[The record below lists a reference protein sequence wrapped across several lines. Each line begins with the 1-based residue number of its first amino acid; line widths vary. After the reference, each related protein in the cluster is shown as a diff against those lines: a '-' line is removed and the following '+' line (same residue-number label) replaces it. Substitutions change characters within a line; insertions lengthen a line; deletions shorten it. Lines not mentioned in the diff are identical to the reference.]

1 MKRPG
6 YFFGENP
13 VDSDVTVPT
22 RSNGLF
28 CPALST
34 ICIHIAG
41 TGSVNVISNP
51 FDDAA
56 KDKTLSTLT
65 ASGEVVIASAGII
78 ILDVTA
84 VSGTLTARVVYNQE
98 VE

>member
-1 MKRPG
+1 MNRLG

-13 VDSDVTVPT
+13 VDADVTAPA
-22 RSNGLF
+22 RSNGLY

-34 ICIHIAG
+34 IAIHIAG

-51 FDDAA
+51 FGDSA
-56 KDKTLSTLT
+56 KDKILSTLT
-65 ASGEVVIASAGII
+65 ASGEVVIASASII
-78 ILDVTA
+78 FLDVTA
-84 VSGTLTARVVYNQE
+84 VSGTVTAKVIFNQE